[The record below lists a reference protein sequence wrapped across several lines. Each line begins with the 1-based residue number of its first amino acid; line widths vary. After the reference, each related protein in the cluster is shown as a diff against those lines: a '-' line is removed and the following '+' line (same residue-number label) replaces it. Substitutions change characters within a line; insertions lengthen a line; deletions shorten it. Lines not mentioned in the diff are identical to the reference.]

1 MNPNDLA
8 TRYHLLNSSFKKT
21 MIYHIGI
28 DAGFFTEY
36 TYMLHAMLYCLQHKI
51 QFKLYSD
58 DANFGWEKGWE
69 DCFAPFCEQVHEPF
83 HHTYNTHRLP
93 SWQALMKDKKL
104 SKTKLLKWKLKVTC
118 KNIIGKA
125 LAFFTYGKPVR
136 LNFQVT
142 FNPNQHFHIPELGID
157 GDYLH
162 TFQKLTEITWKL
174 NDTTAQECRQCAA
187 DLQLPPQYAGCQ
199 ICGGDKITETNLLP
213 PEHYIRL
220 IKEKTAIHDVFV
232 LTDDYRLFEQL
243 QTLAPDIHWYTL
255 CSPDE
260 KGYVNSAFTQT
271 TKELKQRQ
279 MTRFLSS
286 IQILMNASVFIGS
299 ITTGPSLFLLK
310 KFYPDI
316 NPADCLLKDFPQA
329 SVLPI
334 PGRGQVATE
343 FMQGNLK

>member
-8 TRYHLLNSSFKKT
+8 TKYRLLNNSFKKT

-58 DANFGWEKGWE
+58 DANFGWGKGWE

-93 SWQALMKDKKL
+93 SWQALMQDKKL
-104 SKTKLLKWKLKVTC
+104 SKAKLLKWKLKVTC

-125 LAFFTYGKPVR
+125 LAFFTYGKPVL

-162 TFQKLTEITWKL
+162 TFQKLTEIT
-174 NDTTAQECRQCAA
+174 
-187 DLQLPPQYAGCQ
+187 
-199 ICGGDKITETNLLP
+199 
-213 PEHYIRL
+213 
-220 IKEKTAIHDVFV
+220 
-232 LTDDYRLFEQL
+232 
-243 QTLAPDIHWYTL
+243 
-255 CSPDE
+255 
-260 KGYVNSAFTQT
+260 
-271 TKELKQRQ
+271 
-279 MTRFLSS
+279 
-286 IQILMNASVFIGS
+286 
-299 ITTGPSLFLLK
+299 
-310 KFYPDI
+310 
-316 NPADCLLKDFPQA
+316 
-329 SVLPI
+329 
-334 PGRGQVATE
+334 
-343 FMQGNLK
+343 

>member
-8 TRYHLLNSSFKKT
+8 TKYRLLNSSFKKT

-93 SWQALMKDKKL
+93 SWQALMQDKKL
-104 SKTKLLKWKLKVTC
+104 SKTKLLKW
-118 KNIIGKA
+118 
-125 LAFFTYGKPVR
+125 
-136 LNFQVT
+136 T

-174 NDTTAQECRQCAA
+174 NDTTAQECLQFAA
-187 DLQLPPQYAGCQ
+187 SLQLPPQYAGCQ
-199 ICGGDKITETNLLP
+199 IRGGDKITETNLLP

-220 IKEKTAIHDVFV
+220 IKEKTAIRDVFV

-255 CSPDE
+255 CSPNE
-260 KGYVNSAFTQT
+260 QGYVNSAFTQT
-271 TKELKQRQ
+271 TKELKQKQ
-279 MTRFLSS
+279 MARFLCS
-286 IQILMNASVFIGS
+286 IQLLMDASVFIGS

-310 KFYPDI
+310 KFYPEI

-334 PGRGQVATE
+334 PGRGRVATK
-343 FMQGNLK
+343 FMQGNLKL

>member
-8 TRYHLLNSSFKKT
+8 TKYRLLNNSFKKT

-58 DANFGWEKGWE
+58 DANFGWGKGWE

-93 SWQALMKDKKL
+93 SWQALMQDKKL

-125 LAFFTYGKPVR
+125 LAFFTYGKPIR

-157 GDYLH
+157 GDYL
-162 TFQKLTEITWKL
+162 
-174 NDTTAQECRQCAA
+174 
-187 DLQLPPQYAGCQ
+187 
-199 ICGGDKITETNLLP
+199 
-213 PEHYIRL
+213 L
-220 IKEKTAIHDVFV
+220 IKEKTAIRDVFV
-232 LTDDYRLFEQL
+232 LTDDYRLFEQV

-255 CSPDE
+255 CSPNE
-260 KGYVNSAFTQT
+260 QGYVNSAFTQT
-271 TKELKQRQ
+271 AKELKQKQ
-279 MTRFLSS
+279 MARFLCS
-286 IQILMNASVFIGS
+286 IQLLMDASVFIGS

-310 KFYPDI
+310 KFYPEI

-334 PGRGQVATE
+334 PGRGRVATE
-343 FMQGNLK
+343 FMQGNLKL